1 VFAALA
7 DLRRRDA
14 EDGGAGH
21 KQVISVAMSGR
32 NRKANTSNRLRKRR
46 LAQSGSKRDLVKN
59 SLNRLIGNR
68 DANAC
73 NDTGAR

>member
-1 VFAALA
+1 
-7 DLRRRDA
+7 
-14 EDGGAGH
+14 
-21 KQVISVAMSGR
+21 
-32 NRKANTSNRLRKRR
+32 LRKRR